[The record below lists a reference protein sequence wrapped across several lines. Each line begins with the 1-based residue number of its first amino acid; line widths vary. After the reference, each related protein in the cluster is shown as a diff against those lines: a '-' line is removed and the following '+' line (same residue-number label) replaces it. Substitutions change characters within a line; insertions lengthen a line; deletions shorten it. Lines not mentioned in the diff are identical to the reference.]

1 MKRVRLFLRARIMGK
16 EGCDAM
22 DVDII
27 IQVRGET
34 DHESVT
40 LYTSVMSIKLNVGKD
55 LLL

>member
-1 MKRVRLFLRARIMGK
+1 MGK

-40 LYTSVMSIKLNVGKD
+40 LYTSVMLIASN
-55 LLL
+55 

>member
-1 MKRVRLFLRARIMGK
+1 MGK
-16 EGCDAM
+16 EGCDAK